1 MLAAFTELDRQTR
14 TATVRLRGDLVIA
27 TAQQLYGQLRGVS
40 RRREVKAVIVDFA
53 EAGRVDSS
61 GLAVVALGQQMMARG
76 GKTFD
81 LAHLG
86 EAHRSALALL
96 PAASEGVVSQA
107 AATVALLPLTE
118 PATGPAIDEEG
129 GWVQRLGASMLGYG
143 DAAAAF
149 CALVAEVGR
158 QAAQVLTRKKR
169 LPAGALLFQISAM
182 GVDAVGIVG
191 LLGLLLGT
199 TLGFQAMVL
208 LQRFGASVLAAD
220 MIGISMVREFGP
232 MMTAII
238 LTGRTGA
245 AIAAELG
252 TMRVRSELD
261 ALDAMG
267 VSPVRFLL
275 LPRLLALT
283 CVQPA
288 LSLMAMF
295 LGIAGGMLVGALAM
309 HVPPSVFWLHIVD
322 RVTLGDFVHGVAKSV
337 VFAWIIGFAGCHFG
351 LRTTGDAT
359 SVGIATT
366 RTVVVGVFFIILV
379 DALAA
384 TAGAL

>member
-1 MLAAFTELDRQTR
+1 
-14 TATVRLRGDLVIA
+14 VRLRGDLVIP
-27 TAQQLYGQLRGVS
+27 TAPQLYGELRS
-40 RRREVKAVIVDFA
+40 MARRRDVKAVIIDFA
-53 EAGRVDSS
+53 EARRVDSS
-61 GLAVVALGQQMMARG
+61 GLAVVALGARLMARG

-96 PAASEGVVSQA
+96 PADAPVASALE
-107 AATVALLPLTE
+107 TVALGPLP
-118 PATGPAIDEEG
+118 AAGADEG
-129 GWVQRLGASMLGYG
+129 SWVERVGASVLGYI

-169 LPAGALLFQISAM
+169 MPAGALLFQVSAM

-191 LLGLLLGT
+191 LLGMLLGT

-252 TMRVRSELD
+252 TMQVRSEID
-261 ALDAMG
+261 ALATMG
-267 VSPVRFLL
+267 ISPVRFLVV
-275 LPRLLALT
+275 PRVLAITLIGPALT
-283 CVQPA
+283 
-288 LSLMAMF
+288 LI
-295 LGIAGGMLVGALAM
+295 GIFVGILGGMLVAAVTLDM
-309 HVPPSVFWLHIVD
+309 PPVTFWSRVVE
-322 RVTLGDFVHGVAKSV
+322 RVTLFDFAHGLGKSV
-337 VFAWIIGFAGCHFG
+337 VFAWIIGFTGSHLGMRA
-351 LRTTGDAT
+351 RGDAG
-359 SVGIATT
+359 SVGTATT
-366 RTVVVGVFFIILV
+366 RTVVASVFFIILV
-379 DALAA
+379 DAIFA
-384 TAGAL
+384 TASTYARYP